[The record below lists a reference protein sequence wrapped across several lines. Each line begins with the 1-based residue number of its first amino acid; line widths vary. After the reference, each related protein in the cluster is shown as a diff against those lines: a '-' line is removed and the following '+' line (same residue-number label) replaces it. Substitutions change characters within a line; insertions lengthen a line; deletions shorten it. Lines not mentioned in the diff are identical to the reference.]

1 MNGRSLDGCCSSN
14 ALAGLC
20 SLSFL
25 TSFTRIRA
33 FYLFDTSTLNLLVRF
48 ELWIHAFTSPSSH
61 PDTTVSVTQSLIV
74 MDIRILQKHYRSKVA
89 VNSECVITKER
100 LLSIC
105 RYTLVTCIAAHDL
118 ASQSSQEWTNFIAK
132 SPHWSVTEQLEKRKE
147 MKRDV
152 TRSCLFF
159 ISIPPLA
166 VWTWNVNDF
175 LQTFAT
181 THAFNE
187 NVKVTDLIRYWPF
200 FCHNCSYL

>member
-1 MNGRSLDGCCSSN
+1 MNS
-14 ALAGLC
+14 
-20 SLSFL
+20 
-25 TSFTRIRA
+25 
-33 FYLFDTSTLNLLVRF
+33 RF
-48 ELWIHAFTSPSSH
+48 HQPFISPNI
-61 PDTTVSVTQSLIV
+61 TVSATQSLVV
-74 MDIRILQKHYRSKVA
+74 MDIRILRNHYRRKAA
-89 VNSECVITKER
+89 VNSECVTTKER
-100 LLSIC
+100 LVSIC

-118 ASQSSQEWTNFIAK
+118 ASQSSQESTNFIAK
-132 SPHWSVTEQLEKRKE
+132 SPHWSVTEQLEKTKE

-152 TRSCLFF
+152 TRSCHFF